1 MKNLKRYDLKLG
13 FDGDNNAYAQMM
25 LRKYGRY
32 VKFFDGE
39 EISKTSI
46 NKLKAKISV
55 CENRILEYVKF
66 VSGKDDELLDIAN
79 ELRKL
84 TAVE

>member
-46 NKLKAKISV
+46 NKLKAAIALVIIHYKSEKKHGANTMKINDV
-55 CENRILEYVKF
+55 I
-66 VSGKDDELLDIAN
+66 KDFQLLADID
-79 ELRKL
+79 
-84 TAVE
+84 